1 MLKSRQ
7 RLGDDP
13 RDYDGEFEGIDEEHA
28 DVCGQ
33 RPDVD
38 VVSNKPPAQEPFKP
52 WKIYP
57 KPPPPFWHWKSKEV
71 LSHDDENSGDGFCFE
86 DCEVPG
92 PHPWNFMIDDKGVF
106 QVYGTS
112 DDVQKGESPMDFHV
126 LENIDS
132 KTVNLKPA
140 FDIPDIREYFMDLD
154 FILGVISDG
163 PTKTFAFRRLKY
175 LQSKFTMYSLL
186 NENQELADMK
196 VS

>member
-1 MLKSRQ
+1 
-7 RLGDDP
+7 
-13 RDYDGEFEGIDEEHA
+13 
-28 DVCGQ
+28 
-33 RPDVD
+33 
-38 VVSNKPPAQEPFKP
+38 
-52 WKIYP
+52 
-57 KPPPPFWHWKSKEV
+57 
-71 LSHDDENSGDGFCFE
+71 
-86 DCEVPG
+86 
-92 PHPWNFMIDDKGVF
+92 MIDDKGVF